1 MACNESD
8 EKLEI
13 LNEIRTLEEKVT
25 NLGNKEYELAIQ
37 RKMLRHR
44 IADLRYRLREI
55 DHNI

>member
-25 NLGNKEYELAIQ
+25 NLGNKEYELSIQ

-55 DHNI
+55 DHNV